1 MLLLCTLPAGAR
13 LSGAI
18 GVAGAGHSLQ
28 DTLDETT
35 GIFGEMVS
43 AFIDGD
49 DETVSELMGEVA
61 KTPGKLIKRAFP
73 VLEAPHMLAEKLKS
87 AKQKIERFAGGV
99 KEGLADA
106 RAALAVDRDGTNG
119 GWSDASLLEGEPL
132 QAPADTAFTTPNYE
146 SPAAV
151 FAALKG
157 GAGHAPGTTGAGSA
171 DTSWDFEKW
180 VIAEQEA
187 NPHCYG
193 VVDPETLPPECFGQ
207 VDAESPAV
215 KSGADRVDDSPQ
227 AGASDWAS
235 GNWTVEGD
243 GWSGWDKS
251 DLRYSDDDREAA
263 RVGVFAANCWGVYE
277 VSRSHGLYDL
287 MRERMQRN
295 ECPNEETGP
304 ASSDDAG
311 SGYANALAEMFED
324 DSAKPAEADY
334 LSELNDLEEKE
345 AEDGECS
352 ESPDLYL
359 DDKLTAYRFS
369 DITSIEPNEIFTV
382 WDEELD
388 YYEVTDG
395 LFQACL
401 YNKSWTQQSLPIAR
415 ENVSNLDVEG
425 SEEWQGE
432 LDYWRKQVE
441 VLEAVE
447 RGDGVVIKLSGSHTG
462 GDQISQCRKYFARG
476 SGQNAHGCDCFSNW
490 KDSVDWLDDM
500 LVTHGYADNYT
511 ENCVR

>member
-1 MLLLCTLPAGAR
+1 MIDKNCITSRPRRALRHVVTLSSCILLLCTLPAGAR

-18 GVAGAGHSLQ
+18 GVAGAGHSLK

-35 GIFGEMVS
+35 GLFGEMVS
-43 AFIDGD
+43 AVIDGD
-49 DETVSELMGEVA
+49 DEAVSELMGEVA

-277 VSRSHGLYDL
+277 VSRSHGLYEL

-295 ECPNEETGP
+295 ECPNEEKNP

-311 SGYANALAEMFED
+311 NEYTTALADVFEG
-324 DSAKPAEADY
+324 DSTTLADGDY
-334 LSELNDLEEKE
+334 LTALNDLEEKE
-345 AEDGECS
+345 AERLRLEGE
-352 ESPDLYL
+352 
-359 DDKLTAYRFS
+359 ARQR
-369 DITSIEPNEIFTV
+369 
-382 WDEELD
+382 
-388 YYEVTDG
+388 
-395 LFQACL
+395 QA
-401 YNKSWTQQSLPIAR
+401 R
-415 ENVSNLDVEG
+415 
-425 SEEWQGE
+425 
-432 LDYWRKQVE
+432 
-441 VLEAVE
+441 LEAEE
-447 RGDGVVIKLSGSHTG
+447 RERRARLEAEEERERRARREAQRRADERERQRQREYDLAEQRQQAEYRRQALQNTAESLRGLAEQLYGGGGTSG
-462 GDQISQCRKYFARG
+462 G
-476 SGQNAHGCDCFSNW
+476 SGTSDAMCYHTCWDGSVKSYRCDSGPPSCPFRYD
-490 KDSVDWLDDM
+490 KP
-500 LVTHGYADNYT
+500 
-511 ENCVR
+511 